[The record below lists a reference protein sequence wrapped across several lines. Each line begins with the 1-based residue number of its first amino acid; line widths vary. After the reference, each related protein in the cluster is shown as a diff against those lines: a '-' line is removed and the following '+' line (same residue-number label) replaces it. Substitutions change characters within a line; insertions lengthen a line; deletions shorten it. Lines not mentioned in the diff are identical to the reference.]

1 MFELTFLGTS
11 SGVPTLRRNVSG
23 LAVSLL
29 AKSHQTGKSTPWILI
44 DCGEATQHQLLRTPH
59 KPSML
64 QAILITHMHGDHCY
78 GLMGLLASLAM
89 HGRTSPLPIIAP
101 PALGELLDAFIRL
114 TEMNLSY
121 EIDFIDIHSV
131 LDTGLV
137 LELSDELSLEI
148 DIHPLSHRCDS
159 FGFGLTQIHRQ
170 KKLNTAKLSLDHI
183 ATRHWG
189 SILKSDTPSLSID
202 GRTVLVAD
210 YLHLNET
217 SQKIV
222 IAGDND
228 TPSLLT
234 DAVKGAVMLV
244 HEATYT
250 QAVMDKILAKGVF
263 DPKHSS
269 AKMVAKFARDAG
281 VPCLVLTHFSARFML
296 FDDPDE
302 STPNMGHIRHEAE
315 SSYEG
320 KLILA
325 SDLMVVS
332 TATQEGAV
340 SMM

>member
-1 MFELTFLGTS
+1 M
-11 SGVPTLRRNVSG
+11 
-23 LAVSLL
+23 
-29 AKSHQTGKSTPWILI
+29 
-44 DCGEATQHQLLRTPH
+44 
-59 KPSML
+59 
-64 QAILITHMHGDHCY
+64 
-78 GLMGLLASLAM
+78 
-89 HGRTSPLPIIAP
+89 
-101 PALGELLDAFIRL
+101 
-114 TEMNLSY
+114 
-121 EIDFIDIHSV
+121 
-131 LDTGLV
+131 
-137 LELSDELSLEI
+137 
-148 DIHPLSHRCDS
+148 
-159 FGFGLTQIHRQ
+159 
-170 KKLNTAKLSLDHI
+170 
-183 ATRHWG
+183 
-189 SILKSDTPSLSID
+189 D

-269 AKMVAKFARDAG
+269 AKMVAEFAKRAG

-296 FDDPDE
+296 FDDPND

-315 SSYEG
+315 SVYDG

-325 SDLMVVS
+325 TDLMVVN
-332 TATQEGAV
+332 TAQR
-340 SMM
+340 

>member
-1 MFELTFLGTS
+1 MD
-11 SGVPTLRRNVSG
+11 
-23 LAVSLL
+23 A
-29 AKSHQTGKSTPWILI
+29 
-44 DCGEATQHQLLRTPH
+44 
-59 KPSML
+59 PS
-64 QAILITHMHGDHCY
+64 
-78 GLMGLLASLAM
+78 
-89 HGRTSPLPIIAP
+89 
-101 PALGELLDAFIRL
+101 
-114 TEMNLSY
+114 
-121 EIDFIDIHSV
+121 
-131 LDTGLV
+131 
-137 LELSDELSLEI
+137 
-148 DIHPLSHRCDS
+148 
-159 FGFGLTQIHRQ
+159 
-170 KKLNTAKLSLDHI
+170 
-183 ATRHWG
+183 
-189 SILKSDTPSLSID
+189 
-202 GRTVLVAD
+202 LVAD

-234 DAVKGAVMLV
+234 DAVKGAVMPV

-296 FDDPDE
+296 FDDPDD

-332 TATQEGAV
+332 TATKEGAV